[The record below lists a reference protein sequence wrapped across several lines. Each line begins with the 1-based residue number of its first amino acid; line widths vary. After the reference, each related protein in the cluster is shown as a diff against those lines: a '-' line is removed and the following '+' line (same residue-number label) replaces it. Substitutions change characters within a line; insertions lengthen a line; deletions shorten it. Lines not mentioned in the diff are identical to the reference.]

1 MEDMKNSL
9 YQKSNQTYLESRQ
22 QKKAD
27 QITYEQLQDIK
38 EQIDFDIA
46 WNTFDEVNQFNDTE
60 KLLDLNCLVPDDAVQ
75 IVKTKIFEQ
84 ALVIYNKFNERKN
97 KKNISRVV

>member
-1 MEDMKNSL
+1 M
-9 YQKSNQTYLESRQ
+9 
-22 QKKAD
+22 
-27 QITYEQLQDIK
+27 
-38 EQIDFDIA
+38 
-46 WNTFDEVNQFNDTE
+46 NQFNDTD
-60 KLLDLNCLVPDDAVQ
+60 KLLDLNCLLPEDAIQ